1 MRERERERVK
11 IFNIKS
17 EKQMTTTSFPRVTKL
32 YTTVVGWNDPEKA
45 LSLIKEGSDPNDP
58 PFLLSRAIQ
67 LRKLKCA
74 KVLIQNGANVNA
86 YSGNGVSGDSSMSSG
101 QGNNHESP
109 LHGAVRIGSLEIVK
123 LLVERGANINH
134 KEFRA
139 LDYAAGLGH
148 SNMVKYFIQ
157 KGEDV
162 NSRTANGETPLF
174 FAITNGHLNVVRILV
189 KNGANVNAKVP
200 PYYFSKITTIFYAAC
215 TRHMPSH
222 SSL

>member
-1 MRERERERVK
+1 M
-11 IFNIKS
+11 
-17 EKQMTTTSFPRVTKL
+17 
-32 YTTVVGWNDPEKA
+32 
-45 LSLIKEGSDPNDP
+45 
-58 PFLLSRAIQ
+58 
-67 LRKLKCA
+67 
-74 KVLIQNGANVNA
+74 
-86 YSGNGVSGDSSMSSG
+86 SGDSSMSSG

-139 LDYAAGLGH
+139 LDYAAGLGN

-189 KNGANVNAKVP
+189 KNGANVSNTSHSLIISQIQA
-200 PYYFSKITTIFYAAC
+200 STITTGKC
-215 TRHMPSH
+215 K
-222 SSL
+222 SSTLLFQ